1 MNKFPV
7 LTASIA
13 VLAFA
18 ACKNSEF
25 EGYEKAENGMHFKF
39 YTKNEGAKTPKEG
52 DGVGFS
58 FTIKKHSNDSVL
70 VDSKSVSRDGS
81 GVFRYIL
88 PKSSFVGSIEDGLG
102 MMGQGDSA
110 SFIIRADSFY
120 LKTQRFNE
128 LPPYINSGENL
139 VVTIKVHEIKSKQ
152 ELEENQKQQ
161 RAEMEKVMAERQAA
175 EKPEMDKYLADN
187 KITTKPTASGLI
199 FIDVKKGSG
208 PKPKST
214 DNVVVHYTGTLL
226 DGTKFDSS
234 LDRGEPATFP
244 LNQVIAG
251 WTEGIQLMGKGGK
264 AKLIIPSGLGYGPQG
279 SGPIPPYSTLV
290 FEVELLDIIDAKD
303 IPTAP
308 TQEINVGH

>member
-1 MNKFPV
+1 MNKLPL

-13 VLAFA
+13 LLAFA

-25 EGYEKAENGMHFKF
+25 EGYEKADNGMHYKF
-39 YTKNEGAKTPKEG
+39 YNKVEGAKSPMEG

-58 FTIKKHSNDSVL
+58 FTIKKHSNDSIL

-88 PKSSFVGSIEDGLG
+88 PKSSFAGSIEDGLA

-110 SFIIRADSFY
+110 SFIIKADSFY

-128 LPPYINSGENL
+128 LPPYIKPGDNL
-139 VVTIKVHEIKSKQ
+139 VVTIKIHEVKSKK
-152 ELEENQKQQ
+152 EIEENQKQQ
-161 RAEMEKVMAERQAA
+161 QAEMEKMMAERQAQEQPA
-175 EKPEMDKYLADN
+175 LDKYLADN
-187 KITTKPTASGLI
+187 KITTKPTASGLF
-199 FIDVKKGSG
+199 FIDVKKGTG
-208 PKPKST
+208 PKPKAT

-244 LNQVIAG
+244 LNQVIPG
-251 WTEGIQLMGKGGK
+251 WTEGIQLMSKGGK

-303 IPTAP
+303 VPTAP
-308 TQEINVGH
+308 VQEINAGQ